1 MMTAP
6 VKAKRMGHPHA
17 PATILPSR
25 RAATRA
31 GARSARLAR
40 MSRTREPLRQA
51 NGPSSVQWLLA
62 QRKRLQERTRLVE
75 RQTRESRVQRGWIPV
90 PKVAEEIRLD
100 VPSGKN
106 SCSQPKQGLPAAKNS
121 SSTLA

>member
-1 MMTAP
+1 MPRRRSCQAGEP
-6 VKAKRMGHPHA
+6 PRAQALGQRDWLVCRARA
-17 PATILPSR
+17 SR
-25 RAATRA
+25 CDR
-31 GARSARLAR
+31 
-40 MSRTREPLRQA
+40 A